1 MTSSAHLNMDDLK
14 IVSVLIDD
22 SNINAMLI
30 ITLFILLRVQYHT
43 SIFIQKIASQS
54 PHHIS
59 KNGAT
64 VLELRGFFQGHVV
77 SGLSFF
83 HREKLEKVY
92 ISEG

>member
-1 MTSSAHLNMDDLK
+1 MDDSG
-14 IVSVLIDD
+14 IVSMLIYYNGI
-22 SNINAMLI
+22 SVMLI

-64 VLELRGFFQGHVV
+64 VLELRGFFQRHVV
-77 SGLSFF
+77 PGLSFF
-83 HREKLEKVY
+83 HREKLEKVN